1 MKVLPFVEP
10 HHLHRV
16 RLALV
21 LDTDS
26 VVAQEHANDCDVTV
40 ILSRYQRTGQL
51 PPGRGPG
58 AFEDV
63 SALCGAD
70 YSGVLS
76 AIASAHEAV
85 SSAQRAEA
93 DALQKVKDFE
103 AAPKPPVLEPE
114 VPAS

>member
-1 MKVLPFVEP
+1 MKGFIEP
-10 HHLHRV
+10 HTAYRV

-51 PPGRGPG
+51 PAGRGPG
-58 AFEDV
+58 AYEDV

-76 AIASAHEAV
+76 AVASAQEAV
-85 SSAQRAEA
+85 SSAQRAESE
-93 DALQKVKDFE
+93 ALQKVKAFE
-103 AAPKPPVLEPE
+103 AVPPAEPP

>member
-1 MKVLPFVEP
+1 MKGFIEP
-10 HHLHRV
+10 HSAFRV

-21 LDTDS
+21 LDTES

-76 AIASAHEAV
+76 AVASAQEAV
-85 SSAQRAEA
+85 SSAQRAESE
-93 DALQKVKDFE
+93 ALQKVKDFE
-103 AAPKPPVLEPE
+103 SVPPAEPP